1 MSENKKDKIKIAYLT
16 FRILMFVSFLLNLIG
31 IFLSKD
37 DSQTSRLAFNAFQSI
52 LFVLCTFIPNF
63 LENKIK
69 VKFPS
74 FLVIVFLVVCVCHFI
89 LGEIQS
95 FYVYIKG
102 WDSILH
108 TFTGMMLA
116 ILAYSIINSLND
128 NTEGLKLS
136 PFFVAIFA
144 ICFTV
149 TIGVLWEI
157 VEFILDDLT
166 GSNMQRYMNS
176 ITLEP
181 FSGREALKDTM
192 KDLILDTVGAVIIA
206 TIGYFVMKK
215 KEKAFSSLVIKKIN
229 DSEKKKGEIK

>member
-1 MSENKKDKIKIAYLT
+1 M
-16 FRILMFVSFLLNLIG
+16 
-31 IFLSKD
+31 
-37 DSQTSRLAFNAFQSI
+37 
-52 LFVLCTFIPNF
+52 
-63 LENKIK
+63 
-69 VKFPS
+69 
-74 FLVIVFLVVCVCHFI
+74 
-89 LGEIQS
+89 
-95 FYVYIKG
+95 
-102 WDSILH
+102 H

-149 TIGVLWEI
+149 TIGVLWEV
-157 VEFILDDLT
+157 VEFSLDALT

-229 DSEKKKGEIK
+229 DSEKKKGEGSETGIFQAVLWLLTKIFCRFMAKQPPCRLSMPCLHKHWRNLL